1 MRIGALSALTG
12 LSRDTLRFYE
22 RQGLIQ
28 SLPSAEP
35 SNTYRDYPD
44 ETAERLRMIT
54 DARDAGLSI
63 ADLKTLLDWMETGDL
78 GTFDLEAFLD
88 SRIAQLDHV
97 IATACR
103 TRDMLQNTR
112 DAVQMTTEVHV
123 PD

>member
-22 RQGLIQ
+22 RQGLIR
-28 SLPSAEP
+28 SLPSAEL
-35 SNTYRDYPD
+35 SNTYRNYPD

-54 DARDAGLSI
+54 DARDAGLSV

-78 GTFDLEAFLD
+78 DDFDLEAFLD
-88 SRIAQLDHV
+88 ARLAQLDHV
-97 IATACR
+97 IATAER
-103 TRDMLQNTR
+103 TRAMLQATR
-112 DAVQMTTEVHV
+112 DAVQITEEVHI

>member
-112 DAVQMTTEVHV
+112 DAVQMTTEVHI